1 MDEQQE
7 PTAEAQDEPTD
18 ADPMHDTVV
27 VVKEE
32 RSVGAGWLLAA
43 GLALI
48 AIPVLIGFIFLT
60 GDDDSTST
68 DGSGSTSADGG
79 GMGGGDMTGSGGG
92 DIGGG
97 LPIGVGNF
105 SEIQVGSITITP
117 DGSGSGAVLT
127 VGTSIEAACAVAY
140 GPTQALGSIATD
152 SDMQGG
158 GHTDHSP
165 VMTGLEPGTTYSYR
179 LSGIGPD
186 GRLYQSELMTFTFT
200 PGESSTAPP
209 AVEIPA
215 PNVASL
221 ATVVDVSSEFSPN
234 FAGSN
239 AIDGDL
245 ATEWSSAGDG
255 DDAYVVLDF
264 GEDILARGVG
274 FRTREMS
281 DGTSITTSFT
291 VTVDGRMFG
300 PFEAGPGLAVA
311 LVNLEGQVFRFDVA
325 TSTGGNTG
333 AVEVEVYG
341 EPAM

>member
-1 MDEQQE
+1 MEEQQE
-7 PTAEAQDEPTD
+7 PTTEAQDEATD
-18 ADPMHDTVV
+18 ADLTLDTVAD
-27 VVKEE
+27 VKEE
-32 RSVGAGWLLAA
+32 RSIGAGWLLAA

-48 AIPVLIGFIFLT
+48 AIPVLIGFIFLNSD
-60 GDDDSTST
+60 GESTST
-68 DGSGSTSADGG
+68 NGNGSTNADGG
-79 GMGGGDMTGSGGG
+79 GMGGGDMGGG
-92 DIGGG
+92 AIGGG
-97 LPIGVGNF
+97 LPVGVGNF

-117 DGSGSGAVLT
+117 DGSGSGAVLS

-140 GPTQALGSIATD
+140 RPTQELGSIATD
-152 SDMQGG
+152 TDMQGG
-158 GHTDHSP
+158 GHTDHNP
-165 VMTGLEPGTTYSYR
+165 VMTGLDPGTTYSYR

-200 PGESSTAPP
+200 PGEGSTAPP
-209 AVEIPA
+209 AVELPA

-221 ATVVDVSSEFSPN
+221 ATVVDVSSEFSAD

-245 ATEWSSAGDG
+245 STEWSSAGDG

-300 PFEAGPGLAVA
+300 PFEAGPGLAIA